1 MDKANDLGGTETC
14 VDGRLW
20 RAARTASL
28 LAGAGLS
35 CVLMVNLPT
44 TLISQTNSQATAAQP
59 IVKAS
64 DKWITLG
71 TEPSDGQTLPGT
83 SPIERTAARTVESE
97 QRRPRLKPSA
107 IQRASH
113 GREIA
118 PSDRAGPNLSR
129 RGERLKAVQASGAS
143 GTKGSMVGSSTRRSS
158 SARASASRLLSSA
171 ATVSRSRLSSSSVMY
186 GVMAHRPTTRLL

>member
-1 MDKANDLGGTETC
+1 MDKASDLGGTETC
-14 VDGRLW
+14 IDGRLW
-20 RAARTASL
+20 RAVRTASL

-35 CVLMVNLPT
+35 CALMVNLST
-44 TLISQTNSQATAAQP
+44 TLISQTNSHATAAQP

-71 TEPSDGQTLPGT
+71 TEPSDGQALPST
-83 SPIERTAARTVESE
+83 SPIERTAAGTVARE
-97 QRRPRLKPSA
+97 QRRPRHKPPA

-118 PSDRAGPNLSR
+118 PSDRAGPYLSR
-129 RGERLKAVQASGAS
+129 RREGRKAVQASGAS
-143 GTKGSMVGSSTRRSS
+143 GIKGSFVGSATRRSS
-158 SARASASRLLSSA
+158 SSQASASRLLSSA

-186 GVMAHRPTTRLL
+186 GVMAHGPTTRLL